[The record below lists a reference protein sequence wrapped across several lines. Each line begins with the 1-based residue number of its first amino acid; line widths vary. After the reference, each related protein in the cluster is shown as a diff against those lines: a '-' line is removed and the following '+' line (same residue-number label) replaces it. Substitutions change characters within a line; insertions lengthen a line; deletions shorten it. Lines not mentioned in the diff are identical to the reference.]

1 MNKLK
6 EKIFAFLLKRQ
17 PARKVSMPAWK
28 ESKHIAILS
37 QQADVQDIVKSLTQ
51 QGKEVSVFTT
61 PEAKEICW
69 LTDRPKSQVRETLMA
84 KQYDVLIDLTQTTSL
99 TMQYMAMYIR
109 ANFKTGR
116 YVREGI
122 HDLTIDT
129 APQAK
134 PNYLFEQIIRYIE
147 MFGKK

>member
-6 EKIFAFLLKRQ
+6 EKIFAFILKRQ
-17 PARKVSMPAWK
+17 PARRVSMPAWK
-28 ESKHIAILS
+28 ESKQIAILS
-37 QQADVQDIVKSLTQ
+37 QQSDIQDIVKLLTQ
-51 QGKEVSVFTT
+51 QGKEVSVFTM

-69 LTDRPKSQVRETLMA
+69 LTDRPKSKVREILMS
-84 KQYDVLIDLTQTTSL
+84 KQYDILIDLTQETSI
-99 TMQYMAMYIR
+99 TMQYMAMYIQS
-109 ANFKTGR
+109 NFKTGR

-134 PNYLFEQIIRYIE
+134 PNYLFEQIMRYIE